1 MKVQCDVCGGH
12 EASVFCCADE
22 AALCQ
27 ACDLRVHRA
36 NKLAGK
42 HRRFALSSSPQSQ
55 PVCDICQEK
64 RGFVFCQQDRAILCR
79 DCDGPVH
86 SANELTMKHSRFLLT
101 GVRLSPAPIAEAEED
116 LTSNGSTST
125 GGASRNETNRE
136 KPAAAAESET
146 RTSAAAAAAAAA
158 AAVSAD
164 SSSISEY
171 LIKML
176 PGYCV
181 EDLLVDDAV
190 TAAKDA
196 FYKSNELMPFVEAD
210 LDCGGGGGGGGGGF
224 GAGVEDLPIW
234 VPHVPQAP
242 QLNIFCGG
250 GGGGLSVHHNY
261 HQHEETA
268 VAKAAPQSYGA
279 VKMGRERWS
288 DDSFMVPQMNR
299 TGHGSLGSKRHRT
312 SSSAWDF

>member
-1 MKVQCDVCGGH
+1 MKVQCDVCGGG

-22 AALCQ
+22 AALCE

-42 HRRFALSSSPQSQ
+42 HRRFALSSSSPQSH

-79 DCDGPVH
+79 DCDGPIH

-101 GVRLSPAPIAEAEED
+101 GIRLSPAPIAEAEDAE
-116 LTSNGSTST
+116 LTGNGSTST
-125 GGASRNETNRE
+125 GAGSRNETNRE

-146 RTSAAAAAAAAA
+146 AAAAAAAV
-158 AAVSAD
+158 VSAD

-210 LDCGGGGGGGGGGF
+210 LDCGF
-224 GAGVEDLPIW
+224 GAGVEELPIW

-242 QLNIFCGG
+242 QPSIFC
-250 GGGGLSVHHNY
+250 GGLSVHPNY
-261 HQHEETA
+261 HQHGGPGPKETT
-268 VAKAAPQSYGA
+268 AARAAALQSYGV

-288 DDSFMVPQMNR
+288 DDSFTVPQMSR

-312 SSSAWDF
+312 SSAWGF